1 MRIVE
6 LRSVECE
13 LYDHSSGLHSMLRLA
28 LWALLLGL
36 FQTLVAK
43 DALFASDIEEFKEGA
58 VQRLE
63 LEGLPKAG
71 LTDFKITFPL
81 SWRAMESRRDGVVTR
96 ISSNGGRGPE
106 SAVIWVKQIYE
117 RSKDISE
124 EEWSDFI
131 RKFRL
136 PDAKMLEKKRI
147 TVDGFDGAKLVYNI
161 RERMGPF
168 TLDANVTN
176 YVFFQNGAMVQL
188 QFGVKHG
195 DTGRET
201 KERIAAFKP
210 LIAEFMKRLEL

>member
-1 MRIVE
+1 MPW
-6 LRSVECE
+6 RSAGGVGPH
-13 LYDHSSGLHSMLRLA
+13 LLMLVLLSLA
-28 LWALLLGL
+28 SLSAEE
-36 FQTLVAK
+36 T
-43 DALFASDIEEFKEGA
+43 LFASDIQEFQDGA

-106 SAVIWVKQIYE
+106 SAVVWVKQIYE

-147 TVDGFDGAKLVYNI
+147 TVDGFDGAKLVYDI

-195 DTGRET
+195 KTGRET
-201 KERIAAFKP
+201 KERLAAFKP
-210 LIAEFMKRLEL
+210 LIAEFMKRLELE